1 MSDSSRKLLAML
13 LLLVGLTVYCLAAVL
28 LMGNFA
34 HLPVLVQMIGYLVLG
49 IGWIFPCYPLLVWMQ
64 TGRWRK

>member
-1 MSDSSRKLLAML
+1 MSEPLRKLIAMV
-13 LLLVGLTVYCLAAVL
+13 LLLVGLAVYCLAAML
-28 LMGNFA
+28 LMSKAA
-34 HLPVLVQMIGYLVLG
+34 HLPVLVQMLGYLVFG